1 VKAPAGAENP
11 PEAGGR
17 VLGFWSLLTLGING
31 IVGVGIFLA
40 PSQLARAVPGPA
52 SALAFVITGV
62 LLAPVAWTYGRLGS
76 AYPED
81 GGPYVWARAAL
92 GERFAFG
99 VGFVAFASAVL
110 STAAVVSAL
119 GQYLAP
125 ELGFGSAGARWAFQ
139 LAAAFVFSGITLL
152 GLRLS
157 AGVWSALT
165 VLKLVPLSVLA
176 WAGVTQAFGS
186 APLAD
191 HAAAV
196 GVGVGSG
203 LGRAALLAVFPLQGF
218 EIVPVPAGEAR
229 AGRGTVLGA
238 TLLSL
243 GFAVLL
249 YVLLQLACVHALPR
263 LAESSAPV
271 VEAGT
276 HYTHGVGRALF
287 AAGANISA
295 IGIAFG
301 MFAMTPRYLAALGT
315 ESLLGRA
322 LARER
327 RGVPVRAL
335 LVTTVAVLL
344 LVSSSTLTGLFV
356 LSSLAVLVQY
366 AVSATALF
374 RLATRGERGLGKLDR
389 LLAPLTLLAIAV
401 LAQAAQAVE
410 LLILAG
416 ILLGGVLLLR
426 FRQALASPG
435 SAR

>member
-1 VKAPAGAENP
+1 MNSPAGAGLP
-11 PEAGGR
+11 PGAAGR

-40 PSQLARAVPGPA
+40 PGQLARAVPGPA
-52 SALAFVITGV
+52 SAWAFVITGV

-76 AYPED
+76 AYPQD

-125 ELGFGSAGARWAFQ
+125 ELGFGGAWSRWLFQ
-139 LAAAFVFSGITLL
+139 VAAALLFSGVTLL

-165 VLKLVPLSVLA
+165 VLKLVPLLVLA
-176 WAGVTQAFGS
+176 WAGAAQIFGS
-186 APLAD
+186 VPLGGGQGPAL
-191 HAAAV
+191 
-196 GVGVGSG
+196 GLGSG
-203 LGRAALLAVFPLQGF
+203 LARAALLAVFPLQGF

-229 AGRGTVLGA
+229 AGRRTVLAA

-243 GFAVLL
+243 GFAVAL
-249 YVLLQLACVHALPR
+249 YVLLQLACVQALPR
-263 LAESSAPV
+263 LAESSAPI

-276 HYTHGVGRALF
+276 RYTHGVGRGLF

-295 IGIAFG
+295 VGIAFG

-315 ESLLGRA
+315 DALLGA
-322 LARER
+322 ELGRER
-327 RGVPVRAL
+327 GGVPVRAL
-335 LVTTVAVLL
+335 LVTTLAVLV

-356 LSSLAVLVQY
+356 LSSLAVLLQY

-374 RLATRGERGLGKLDR
+374 RLAKRGERGLGRLDQF
-389 LLAPLTLLAIAV
+389 LAPLTLLAIAA
-401 LAQAAQAVE
+401 LAQAALAVE

-416 ILLGGVLLLR
+416 ILLGGLLLLR
-426 FRQALASPG
+426 FRRALASPHR
-435 SAR
+435 AR

>member
-1 VKAPAGAENP
+1 MTQAAETSEAP
-11 PEAGGR
+11 GR

-40 PSQLARAVPGPA
+40 PSQLAEAVPGPA
-52 SALAFVITGV
+52 SALAFVLTGA

-81 GGPYVWARAAL
+81 GGPYVWARVAL
-92 GERFAFG
+92 GEGFAFG

-125 ELGFGSAGARWAFQ
+125 ELGFGSPGARWFFQ
-139 LAAAFVFSGITLL
+139 MGAALIFSGVTLV

-165 VLKLVPLSVLA
+165 LLKLVPLAVLA
-176 WAGVTQAFGS
+176 WAGASQ
-186 APLAD
+186 LARV
-191 HAAAV
+191 AAV
-196 GVGVGSG
+196 SSAAPALGAG
-203 LGRAALLAVFPLQGF
+203 LARAALLAVFPLQGF

-229 AGRGTVLGA
+229 GGRNTVLAA

-243 GFAVLL
+243 GFAVAL
-249 YVLLQLACVHALPR
+249 YVLLQLACVQALPG
-263 LAESSAPV
+263 LAKSSAPV
-271 VEAGT
+271 VEAGAR
-276 HYTHGVGRALF
+276 YTRGVGRGLF
-287 AAGANISA
+287 AAGANVSA

-315 ESLLGRA
+315 DSLLGA
-322 LARER
+322 GLAHEH

-335 LVTTVAVLL
+335 VVTTLAVLA
-344 LVSSSTLTGLFV
+344 LVSSSTLSGLFV
-356 LSSLAVLVQY
+356 LSSLAVLLQY

-374 RLATRGERGLGKLDR
+374 RLASRGERGLGRLDQI
-389 LLAPLTLLAIAV
+389 LAPFTLLAIAA
-401 LAQAAQAVE
+401 LARAAEPAE
-410 LLILAG
+410 LLILGG
-416 ILLGGVLLLR
+416 ILLLGFACLR
-426 FRQALASPG
+426 FRRGLASPRG
-435 SAR
+435 AR

>member
-1 VKAPAGAENP
+1 VSTASRGS
-11 PEAGGR
+11 EASGR

-40 PSQLARAVPGPA
+40 PAQLAQAVPGPA
-52 SALAFVITGV
+52 SALAFVITGA

-81 GGPYVWARAAL
+81 GGPYVWARVAL

-125 ELGFGSAGARWAFQ
+125 ELGFGSTGARWAFQ
-139 LAAAFVFSGITLL
+139 TGAALTFSGVTLV

-165 VLKLVPLSVLA
+165 LLKLLPLAVLA
-176 WAGVTQAFGS
+176 WVGAAHLAGMATAS
-186 APLAD
+186 
-191 HAAAV
+191 AAAPVV
-196 GVGVGSG
+196 GTS
-203 LGRAALLAVFPLQGF
+203 LARAALLAVFPLQGF

-229 AGRGTVLGA
+229 GGRRTVLAA
-238 TLLSL
+238 TVLSL
-243 GFAVLL
+243 GFAVAL
-249 YVLLQLACVHALPR
+249 YVLLQLACVQALPR

-271 VEAGT
+271 VEAGARSL
-276 HYTHGVGRALF
+276 HGVGRGLF
-287 AAGANISA
+287 AAGANVSA

-315 ESLLGRA
+315 ESLLGA
-322 LARER
+322 ELGRER

-335 LVTTVAVLL
+335 AITTLAVLV
-344 LVSSSTLTGLFV
+344 LVSSSTLSGLFV
-356 LSSLAVLVQY
+356 LSSLAVLLQY

-374 RLATRGERGLGKLDR
+374 RLAARGERGLGKLDSW
-389 LLAPLTLLAIAV
+389 LAPFTLLSIAA
-401 LAQAAQAVE
+401 LARAAEAVE

-416 ILLGGVLLLR
+416 ILLLGFGLLR
-426 FRQALASPG
+426 FRRGLASPRD
-435 SAR
+435 AR

>member
-1 VKAPAGAENP
+1 MTAAAAAETN
-11 PEAGGR
+11 GR

-31 IVGVGIFLA
+31 IVGVGIFLV
-40 PSQLARAVPGPA
+40 PGQLARAVPGPA
-52 SALAFVITGV
+52 SAWAFVITGV

-125 ELGFGSAGARWAFQ
+125 ELGFGSAWARWAFQ
-139 LAAAFVFSGITLL
+139 IAAALVFSGVTLM

-165 VLKLVPLSVLA
+165 LLKLVPLAVLA
-176 WAGVTQAFGS
+176 WAGASQVFEA
-186 APLAD
+186 APLGE
-191 HAAAV
+191 HAPV
-196 GVGVGSG
+196 WGSG
-203 LGRAALLAVFPLQGF
+203 LARAALLAVFPLQGF

-229 AGRGTVLGA
+229 GGRGTVLGA

-243 GFAVLL
+243 GFAVAL

-263 LAESSAPV
+263 LAESSAPI

-276 HYTHGVGRALF
+276 RYTHGVGQGLF

-295 IGIAFG
+295 VGIAFG

-315 ESLLGRA
+315 ESLLGA
-322 LARER
+322 ELAREH

-335 LVTTVAVLL
+335 VVTTLAVVV

-356 LSSLAVLVQY
+356 LSSLAVLLQY

-389 LLAPLTLLAIAV
+389 VLAPFTLLSIAA
-401 LAQAAQAVE
+401 LAQAALAVE

-416 ILLGGVLLLR
+416 ILLGGLLLLR
-426 FRQALASPG
+426 FRRALASPRG
-435 SAR
+435 AR